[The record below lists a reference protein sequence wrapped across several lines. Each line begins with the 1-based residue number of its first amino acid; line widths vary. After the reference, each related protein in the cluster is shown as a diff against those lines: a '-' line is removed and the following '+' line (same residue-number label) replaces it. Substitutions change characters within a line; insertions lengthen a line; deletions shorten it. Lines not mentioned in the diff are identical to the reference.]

1 MDKEYAMIYTHT
13 SVYMYTYLAIK
24 TDSAIFDNMEELG
37 RLYAK
42 WNKPDMQRQVS
53 HDLTYISNL
62 KSRLNL

>member
-42 WNKPDMQRQVS
+42 
-53 HDLTYISNL
+53 
-62 KSRLNL
+62 